1 MDRPKTGSP
10 GRRRPRTG
18 AVRATELIGVRP
30 RAVGGPRSADP
41 REQPTVIQP
50 AVIDLAGVLGHPH
63 PAADEP
69 VTERFTRV
77 VDEPVDE
84 PPEQAAQTRRTSRA
98 GRVAQASVLGI
109 AVVALAGAV
118 TAAAIVANQRASTE
132 GAPPQAARITGE
144 RALLPDQLTAALTG
158 TAPSQAGAG
167 RKPTAAATDPGTG
180 PARSSATPR
189 PVVRPDDL
197 VREFYGLVRTDPA
210 AAYELLAGERLG
222 TGPEEFDAAFR
233 SVDVR
238 LESAELTDR
247 GVLAVLTIT
256 SADGSPLRV
265 RQLLTVSPGAPQRI
279 TGVELVAAQSS

>member
-30 RAVGGPRSADP
+30 RAGAGGDPRSVDP
-41 REQPTVIQP
+41 REQPTATQP

-63 PAADEP
+63 PAVDEQA
-69 VTERFTRV
+69 TEQFTRV
-77 VDEPVDE
+77 VDA
-84 PPEQAAQTRRTSRA
+84 QAAQAAPVRRSSRA
-98 GRVAQASVLGI
+98 SRVAQASVLGI

-118 TAAAIVANQRASTE
+118 TAAAIVADQRAGSD
-132 GAPPQAARITGE
+132 GPPPPASRITGE
-144 RALLPDQLTAALTG
+144 RALLPDQLSAALAGTSPPPAATG
-158 TAPSQAGAG
+158 DRPSV
-167 RKPTAAATDPGTG
+167 AATDPGTD

-210 AAYELLAGERLG
+210 AAYELLAGDRLG

-233 SVDVR
+233 SVVVR

-256 SADGSPLRV
+256 SADGTHLRI
-265 RQLLTVSPGAPQRI
+265 RQLLTVSPGVPQQI